1 MKKTRYLLFFGFACM
16 LCLVLSAQISL
27 VSSLLSPNN
36 INERSLLNINLNNET
51 AKGIDVSL
59 EIALTDG
66 DNLVL
71 MTASSNRFVLPSGV
85 HFLAE
90 LNQIQLGKV
99 QWQNTEKANYIKNNQ
114 LLPSGNFHVC
124 YKVIPYSVIEV
135 PEIFCEDINSEGNS
149 FLLLVNPADEDT
161 IETTKPTLVWNHSEG
176 FSLNSSS
183 EFYRL
188 LVCEKT
194 AKESAEEAIVRKLPV
209 LQKDFLN
216 VHQINYSNEQKELEK
231 GKTYAWQVVKMCNG
245 IPCQKSDVWQ
255 FTVKKDKQPIYNQYA
270 ELNYYIEPGVYYT
283 ASEGMVFFRFEEFYV
298 GSYNINLVLTDG
310 NKILLNEPLSNFIE
324 SDLKSTEKSL
334 QSFNRF
340 KLDLNQI
347 KKLKKGF
354 YYLEILNQKSQ
365 KYKLKIYYEG

>member
-161 IETTKPTLVWNHSEG
+161 IETTKPTLVWNHSED

-194 AKESAEEAIVRKLPV
+194 TKESAEEAIVRKLPV

-216 VHQINYSNEQKELEK
+216 AHQINYSNEQKELEK
-231 GKTYAWQVVKMCNG
+231 GKSYVWQVVKICNG
-245 IPCQKSDVWQ
+245 IPCQKSDLWQ
-255 FTVKKDKQPIYNQYA
+255 FTIKETIKPQSIKYVELKTELDAGYYIAIEGKVFFIYREPYFTKSQINFSVYNEKSELVEVDLHKDDEVYGKSNNQLKVMGNNLY
-270 ELNYYIEPGVYYT
+270 ELNLDTQKLKSGFYILKV
-283 ASEGMVFFRFEEFYV
+283 
-298 GSYNINLVLTDG
+298 
-310 NKILLNEPLSNFIE
+310 LNEKDE
-324 SDLKSTEKSL
+324 A
-334 QSFNRF
+334 
-340 KLDLNQI
+340 
-347 KKLKKGF
+347 
-354 YYLEILNQKSQ
+354 YYL
-365 KYKLKIYYEG
+365 KIFLPK

>member
-1 MKKTRYLLFFGFACM
+1 M
-16 LCLVLSAQISL
+16 LCLVFSAQISL

-36 INERSLLNINLNNET
+36 INEQSLLNINLNNET
-51 AKGIDVSL
+51 TKGINVSI
-59 EIALTDG
+59 EMALTDG

-71 MTASSNRFVLPSGV
+71 MTANTNRFVLPSGV

-90 LNQIQLGKV
+90 LPSVQLGKV

-124 YKVIPYSVIEV
+124 YKVIPYSVVEV

-194 AKESAEEAIVRKLPV
+194 SKESAEEAIVRKIPMI
-209 LQKDFLN
+209 QRDFLN
-216 VHQINYSNEQKELEK
+216 AHQINYSAEQKELEK

-255 FTVKKDKQPIYNQYA
+255 FTVKQDKIPNYIQYA
-270 ELNYYIEPGVYYT
+270 ELSTSNGPASSYLATDGLVY
-283 ASEGMVFFRFEEFYV
+283 FRFEEFYNHENGQIKAV
-298 GSYNINLVLTDG
+298 IRNAQETLF
-310 NKILLNEPLSNFIE
+310 EE
-324 SDLKSTEKSL
+324 SLEKLIDTEKPINQLYESG
-334 QSFNRF
+334 FNRF
-340 KLDLNQI
+340 KIDLTKI
-347 KKLKKGF
+347 RKIRKGT
-354 YYLEILNQKSQ
+354 YLLEITNQKSEV
-365 KYKLKIYYEG
+365 YKLKIYYEG